1 LADGIRKETAT
12 ETEAYKDSMLLVL
25 RRRVQGWIAGAFAP
39 LVNWLAV
46 RGVKPNQVSWG
57 GFILAVLAAVLAGL
71 GLFLIAGLLY
81 FFSGV
86 ADLIDGALARRAGRE
101 SRFGAF
107 LDSILDRAGEGLIHV
122 AAAVTFAR
130 WGLWAGVLAVCLSLS
145 GSYLTSYAR
154 ARADGLGEA
163 IHEAWFSRGERVVL
177 LGAGLVF
184 HFALIAFWAIA
195 VMSWATALQRTWIVH
210 RRLAVPP
217 PGPEHAKPG
226 KRNP

>member
-1 LADGIRKETAT
+1 MA
-12 ETEAYKDSMLLVL
+12 TEAYKDSMLLVL

-57 GFILAVLAAVLAGL
+57 GFALAVVAAVVAGF
-71 GLFLIAGLLY
+71 GLFLVAGLLY

-86 ADLIDGALARRAGRE
+86 ADLIDGALARRAGRA

-130 WGLWAGVLAVCLSLS
+130 WGWWIGVLAVCLSLS
-145 GSYLTSYAR
+145 GSYLTSYVR
-154 ARADGLGEA
+154 ARAEGLGEV

-177 LGAGLVF
+177 LGAGFVF

-195 VMSWATALQRTWIVH
+195 VMSWATALQRTWIVR
-210 RRLAVPP
+210 RRLAVSPP
-217 PGPEHAKPG
+217 ESTQVKQGEQDL
-226 KRNP
+226 